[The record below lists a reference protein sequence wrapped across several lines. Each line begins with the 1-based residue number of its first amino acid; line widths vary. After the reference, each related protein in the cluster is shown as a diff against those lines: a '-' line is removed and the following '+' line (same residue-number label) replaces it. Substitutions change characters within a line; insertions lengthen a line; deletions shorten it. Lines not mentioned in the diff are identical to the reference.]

1 MRLKQAIIRASFLGA
16 TILCWMTA
24 VGQQQQTI
32 QARISGGGG
41 SGKCTFEIR
50 TGGTAEVD
58 IRGGQGRVRSINGT
72 PVQWVRLNCN
82 QPLPSTPY
90 GFRFAGVDG
99 RGKQYLVQNPTSN
112 NGIAVVR
119 IEDNRGGMHGYTG
132 DIMWNGGTNNGG
144 GGAWPLPG
152 GGGQRPPYG
161 GGQINARV
169 VPNCQN
175 SIRNQLI
182 GQRGGNLTFNGYP
195 STQPAASF
203 ISVQGQ
209 GTYRDPSGRVGQINY
224 QCTMHQNGNVAEARF
239 NPIGAQFPGPQPR

>member
-1 MRLKQAIIRASFLGA
+1 MRVKWAIFGAGLLGA
-16 TILCWMTA
+16 TIFSCMVA
-24 VGQQQQTI
+24 VSQQQQTI

-58 IRGGQGRVRSINGT
+58 IRGSQGRVRSINGT

-82 QPLPSTPY
+82 QPLPSNPNN
-90 GFRFAGVDG
+90 FRFAGVDG
-99 RGKQYLVQNPTSN
+99 RGKQYLLQNPNSN
-112 NGIAVVR
+112 NGLAIVR

-132 DIMWNGGTNNGG
+132 DIMWNGGGNSGG
-144 GGAWPLPG
+144 GPWLP
-152 GGGQRPPYG
+152 PG

-175 SIRNQLI
+175 SIRNKLV

-203 ISVQGQ
+203 LMVQGQ
-209 GTYRDPSGRVGQINY
+209 GTYRDPSGRIGQISY
-224 QCTMHQNGNVAEARF
+224 QCTMHPNGNLAESRF
-239 NPIGAQFPGPQPR
+239 NPVGNQFPGPQPR

>member
-1 MRLKQAIIRASFLGA
+1 MRMKPAIFCTGLLGA
-16 TILCWMTA
+16 TILACTAA

-41 SGKCTFEIR
+41 NGKCTFEIR
-50 TGGTAEVD
+50 TGGTAEID

-82 QPLPSTPY
+82 QPLPTNPY
-90 GFRFAGVDG
+90 NFRFAGVDG
-99 RGKQYLVQNPTSN
+99 RGKQYLVQNPNSN
-112 NGIAVVR
+112 NGVAVVR
-119 IEDNRGGMHGYTG
+119 IEDNRGSMHGYTG
-132 DIMWNGGTNNGG
+132 DIMWSGGTNSGG
-144 GGAWPLPG
+144 GNPWPTPG
-152 GGGQRPPYG
+152 TGSP
-161 GGQINARV
+161 INARL

-175 SIRNQLI
+175 SIRNKLV

-209 GTYRDPSGRVGQINY
+209 GTYRDPSGRIGQINY
-224 QCTMHQNGNVAEARF
+224 QCTMHPNGNVAESSF
-239 NPIGAQFPGPQPR
+239 NPFGNQFPSPQPR